1 MRAEQQ
7 TVNQEKRI
15 ALVIGN
21 GAYKSITPLKN
32 PPNDAQAV
40 ASALKS
46 LGFEVISRINANKKA
61 MREAINQFGSQIRG
75 SGVGLFYYAGHGIQS
90 SGRNYLVP
98 VNADIESEGDVE
110 DEAVS
115 VDQILSRMGDAGNR
129 MNIVILDAC
138 RNNPFSTFRSVSR
151 GLTQMV
157 APSGTFIAYA
167 TAPGSVAE
175 DGDGENGVYTQALLK
190 EIQTPGVQLEDVF
203 KNVLTDVKKQTGD
216 KQVPWTS
223 SSVEG
228 KFYFAQPSSEDQL
241 PQVDLPDKPQT
252 KSMNLSDLDA
262 AAKKEEDVKS
272 AWANTLK
279 QMKTD
284 YQEVL
289 SYEKRDVSPDLKRV
303 AWERFLATYEQ
314 DDPYATDDERMK
326 HQAQDQIAHWSSV
339 SNPAKE
345 TTIEA
350 TSANANPLEDPFNDF
365 QGSGTITIK
374 SSEGIEQSIE
384 DAKLKH
390 GIFTFRLLQ
399 ALRGIADYNND
410 GIVMADE
417 IARYIKETVPNDAR
431 DRGMTQNPTVVSNYA
446 GFIPICRNPRTN
458 NAHNQT
464 NFDKAESI
472 IQNKA
477 FALIVGVG
485 AYADGGVKGASYADM
500 DAKEL
505 ADILADPHYG
515 GFRKENVNLLVDQTA
530 TTAAI
535 KTAIGVKLKTAPKD
549 AIVIVFFVGRSGVEG
564 NDSYWLT
571 YDTDP
576 TSLYASA
583 LSNRELVEMLGRL
596 NASRVVML
604 IDAQQ
609 TLKH

>member
-1 MRAEQQ
+1 MP
-7 TVNQEKRI
+7 T
-15 ALVIGN
+15 
-21 GAYKSITPLKN
+21 
-32 PPNDAQAV
+32 
-40 ASALKS
+40 
-46 LGFEVISRINANKKA
+46 
-61 MREAINQFGSQIRG
+61 
-75 SGVGLFYYAGHGIQS
+75 
-90 SGRNYLVP
+90 
-98 VNADIESEGDVE
+98 
-110 DEAVS
+110 
-115 VDQILSRMGDAGNR
+115 LSR
-129 MNIVILDAC
+129 
-138 RNNPFSTFRSVSR
+138 
-151 GLTQMV
+151 
-157 APSGTFIAYA
+157 
-167 TAPGSVAE
+167 
-175 DGDGENGVYTQALLK
+175 
-190 EIQTPGVQLEDVF
+190 
-203 KNVLTDVKKQTGD
+203 
-216 KQVPWTS
+216 
-223 SSVEG
+223 
-228 KFYFAQPSSEDQL
+228 
-241 PQVDLPDKPQT
+241 
-252 KSMNLSDLDA
+252 
-262 AAKKEEDVKS
+262 
-272 AWANTLK
+272 
-279 QMKTD
+279 
-284 YQEVL
+284 
-289 SYEKRDVSPDLKRV
+289 
-303 AWERFLATYEQ
+303 
-314 DDPYATDDERMK
+314 
-326 HQAQDQIAHWSSV
+326 
-339 SNPAKE
+339 
-345 TTIEA
+345 
-350 TSANANPLEDPFNDF
+350 NDF